1 MSSPHQP
8 REALAAHEVSAAA
21 PEAIMSREVTRWRA
35 GRRFTELDDL
45 AVEEP
50 CELRVGGHSVAV
62 VMRTPGHDQDLARGF
77 LITEGIV
84 GALAEVTTIE
94 AGDEPNVIEVRL
106 VAGHHFDPERLR
118 RNLYASS
125 SCGLCGKASIKAVRV
140 LAQPLRGKPLVSAA
154 VLAGLDNVLQAGQ
167 EVFRRTG
174 ALHGAGLCNGD
185 GRLLVVRED
194 VGRHNAVDKVIGAAL
209 AAGTPDLAH
218 CILVVSGRASF
229 EVTQKA
235 LVAGIPTLAAVS
247 APSSLAVE
255 LAQAGGMLLAGF
267 VRGGAMTVYSAPE
280 RVAYPA
286 P

>member
-8 REALAAHEVSAAA
+8 KEALAAHEVSAAA

-50 CELRVGGHSVAV
+50 CELRVAGHSVAV

-84 GALAEVTTIE
+84 GALAEVAAIE

-167 EVFRRTG
+167 EVFRCTG
-174 ALHGAGLCNGD
+174 ALHGAGLCDVD